1 MGQQLPAYKKEF
13 DRKIE
18 LQEVEAM
25 INRAKQPSHKF
36 LIALLYLTGARPA
49 EIIELKRRDFEIV
62 ANDLRVSL
70 RTKKGGR
77 PRVLPFDLDSPF
89 VRELILPYLEQLP
102 EAESL
107 ALPFRTTPHV
117 RQIVYET
124 SGNTLCPYAFR
135 HSRLT
140 RLAEDHATVPQLMM
154 WKGSKNMSSVA
165 DYLFLDPSHL
175 NEFKRKIK

>member
-1 MGQQLPAYKKEF
+1 MPKYKKEY

-18 LQEVEAM
+18 PEEVQAM
-25 INRAKQPSHKF
+25 INKAKHPSHRF
-36 LIALLYLTGARPA
+36 LIAVLYLTGARSS
-49 EIIELKRRDFEIV
+49 EIVELKRRDFEIV
-62 ANDLRVSL
+62 GNDLRIAL

-102 EAESL
+102 EAESW
-107 ALPFRTTPHV
+107 ALPFRTTPRV
-117 RQIVYET
+117 RQIIYET

-154 WKGSKNMSSVA
+154 WKGSKDMSSVA